1 MYLTR
6 IDKSSGLLLMEDGED
21 GIIAIREFRDILNNE
36 KLGLHCL
43 TAIALAIDYQSPIK
57 FYSPVD
63 RPLKA
68 MEESTGDRRAFD
80 WNTDIIQRA
89 LKKYDSLQYD
99 PTLEEGRI
107 FYDQKVQKLKQMQLF
122 SNMDTNQRIES
133 KTSMTSIKKELRE
146 INKDILDYDT
156 RIEGKDIYKESRVT
170 NGYTLSR
177 LEQKLEKKISFYT
190 EVR

>member
-6 IDKSSGLLLMEDGED
+6 INKETGLLIIEDGHD
-21 GIIAIREFRDILNNE
+21 GILAISEFRDILNDK

-43 TAIALAIDYQSPIK
+43 TAVALAVDYQSPIK
-57 FYSPVD
+57 FYSAID
-63 RPLKA
+63 RPMKA
-68 MEESTGDRRAFD
+68 MEESTGDRRAFE

-107 FYDQKVQKLKQMQLF
+107 FYDQKVQKLKQMQEF
-122 SNMDTNQRIES
+122 SSMNQDQRMSS
-133 KTSMTSIKKELRE
+133 KTSMASIKKELRE
-146 INKDILDYDT
+146 INKDITDYDI
-156 RIEGKDIYKESRVT
+156 RISDKDIYKESVMV

-190 EVR
+190 EIR